1 MIRKMP
7 RTTLKRE
14 KYMARD
20 TADLIRNKMRH
31 QEITQQDIG
40 DMIGRAQSNVSARIS
55 QMSFS
60 YSELVGIFDRLGFT
74 EEEIIKCMKK

>member
-1 MIRKMP
+1 MP
-7 RTTLKRE
+7 RINQNRE
-14 KYMARD
+14 KYMKAD
-20 TADLIRNKMRH
+20 TSALIRRKMYDKG
-31 QEITQQDIG
+31 ITQQDIG

>member
-1 MIRKMP
+1 MP
-7 RTTLKRE
+7 RSTLNRE
-14 KYMARD
+14 HYMARD

-60 YSELVGIFDRLGFT
+60 YPELVGIFDRLGFT